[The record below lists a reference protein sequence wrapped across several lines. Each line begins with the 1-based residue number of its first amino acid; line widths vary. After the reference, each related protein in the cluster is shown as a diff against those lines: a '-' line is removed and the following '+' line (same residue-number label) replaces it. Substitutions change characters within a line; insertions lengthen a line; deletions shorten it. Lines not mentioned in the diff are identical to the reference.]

1 MLATSNSMSGVG
13 TRPVLGLP
21 HVPFAHRAGTA
32 GVKPLRHALRRSRR
46 SPVVT
51 ASLVDPSAL
60 YSLST
65 SAADAGGSSMLALL
79 AGSALVA
86 GLLYHTYQVK
96 AHRQTSLAS
105 VGGVA
110 SPFGSSFNSVR
121 QEATR
126 LPSAAVAG
134 AMAAPSAA
142 PAAPIELSPLEEQEE
157 VRLGAPDTRPPAAEW
172 IAAWRAAL
180 EASAPQ
186 LSNGKAAPGVSVLK
200 HATEAEKTSLPVAA
214 PVASTAKVAPDS
226 SEPQAAHPTVAL
238 AETVPETPAAL
249 AAAAPTP
256 APTPPQAAPLVPP
269 PQAEA
274 SGPAYQ
280 TRLAEIQA
288 SSLGDVKRRVVS
300 IGEAYQSKVGELWS
314 SYAKRQAVAS
324 PVIAESA
331 GSPRAPVEETI
342 TLDVLP
348 KAQRGGAQLA
358 PAVQRWVAD
367 ALHKLGLRFR
377 ALLDRLAALQAGL
390 THDAAGRELGFLQAL
405 KAALRQLLKGPPP
418 SKGEQRQALGA

>member
-1 MLATSNSMSGVG
+1 VYAMRMSSVLFATPARIDPAM
-13 TRPVLGLP
+13 
-21 HVPFAHRAGTA
+21 
-32 GVKPLRHALRRSRR
+32 SRR

-157 VRLGAPDTRPPAAEW
+157 
-172 IAAWRAAL
+172 
-180 EASAPQ
+180 
-186 LSNGKAAPGVSVLK
+186 
-200 HATEAEKTSLPVAA
+200 
-214 PVASTAKVAPDS
+214 
-226 SEPQAAHPTVAL
+226 
-238 AETVPETPAAL
+238 
-249 AAAAPTP
+249 
-256 APTPPQAAPLVPP
+256 
-269 PQAEA
+269 A

-348 KAQRGGAQLA
+348 KVRGPSVAAPSWRQLCSA
-358 PAVQRWVAD
+358 GWQTPCTSWGSAS
-367 ALHKLGLRFR
+367 G